1 MEPVSNT
8 RDTQRPRSPEPVQQA
23 KHDQA
28 GAHGPGGT
36 VAHPWDGYLS
46 GPENELA
53 MAAARALARGEREG
67 ISPLVVHG
75 PSGVGKS
82 RLLAGLVAER
92 LLRQPGSTVAH
103 LDAESFAAAC
113 AEAAA
118 EPGVGGW
125 SALRGRFR
133 TVELLV
139 IEDLEGLERLPM
151 AREEL
156 AHTLDA
162 LESAGASVAVST
174 WATPGTWRRL
184 GWPARLINRLLGG
197 LSARIE
203 PPGMSSRRRYILQH
217 AARHG
222 LALQADAVEVI
233 AQAADGYR
241 TLDGWIA
248 RLALEAR
255 LDRPT
260 EDRGGTPNEPRAGRR
275 PRLRGP
281 GSETLDSHRVSIVLA
296 DETVLADPLVAVDTI
311 ARAVADGF
319 GVRLAILRGPSR
331 RASVVVARH
340 LAMYLARLRAGTS
353 FAAIGAYFGGRDP
366 ATVRHACKAAVLRLD
381 TNPTLAAVAASL
393 DWGRKQPKS

>member
-1 MEPVSNT
+1 MEPVSN
-8 RDTQRPRSPEPVQQA
+8 RQRQRPRHSEPVRGA

-28 GAHGPGGT
+28 SEHGPGGT

-53 MAAARALARGEREG
+53 MAAAQALARGEREG

-118 EPGVGGW
+118 KPGVGGW
-125 SALRGRFR
+125 SALRGHFR
-133 TVELLV
+133 TVDLLV

-162 LESAGASVAVST
+162 LESAGGSVAVST
-174 WATPGTWRRL
+174 RTPPGTWRRL

-197 LSARIE
+197 LSARID
-203 PPGMSSRRRYILQH
+203 PPGMASRRRYVLQH

-222 LALQADAVEVI
+222 LALQADAVETI
-233 AQAADGYR
+233 AQTADGYR

-255 LDRPT
+255 LDQPK
-260 EDRGGTPNEPRAGRR
+260 AGRVGK
-275 PRLRGP
+275 PNTP
-281 GSETLDSHRVSIVLA
+281 GASRQQRSCGSGSGMLDSDRVSTVLA
-296 DETVLADPLVAVDTI
+296 DETVLAGPLVTVDTI
-311 ARAVADGF
+311 ARAVANEF
-319 GVRLAILRGPSR
+319 GVRLGTLRGP
-331 RASVVVARH
+331 
-340 LAMYLARLRAGTS
+340 
-353 FAAIGAYFGGRDP
+353 AADHRS
-366 ATVRHACKAAVLRLD
+366 C
-381 TNPTLAAVAASL
+381 
-393 DWGRKQPKS
+393 

>member
-1 MEPVSNT
+1 MEPVQET
-8 RDTQRPRSPEPVQQA
+8 E
-23 KHDQA
+23 HDQA
-28 GAHGPGGT
+28 GEHGPNCA

-53 MAAARALARGEREG
+53 MAAAQALARGEREG

-92 LLRQPGSTVAH
+92 LLRLPGSTVAH
-103 LDAESFAAAC
+103 LDAVSFAAAC

-118 EPGVGGW
+118 DPGVEGW

-133 TVELLV
+133 TVDLLV

-162 LESAGASVAVST
+162 LESAGASVAIST
-174 WATPGTWRRL
+174 RTTPGTWRRL

-203 PPGMSSRRRYILQH
+203 PPGVSSRRRYVLQH

-222 LALQADAVEVI
+222 LALQADAVETI

-255 LDRPT
+255 LDHPKAG
-260 EDRGGTPNEPRAGRR
+260 RGGTPNPPRASQR
-275 PRLRGP
+275 PRSRGP
-281 GSETLDSHRVSIVLA
+281 GSDMLDSHRVSTVLA
-296 DETVLADPLVAVDTI
+296 DETVLADPSVTVDTI
-311 ARAVADGF
+311 ARAVAAGF
-319 GVRLAILRGPSR
+319 GIRLGILRGPSR

-340 LAMYLARLRAGTS
+340 LAMYLARLRAGSS
-353 FAAIGAYFGGRDP
+353 FAAIGTYFGGRDP
-366 ATVRHACKAAVLRLD
+366 ATVRHACKAAAVRLD
-381 TNPTLAAVAASL
+381 TDPTLAASL
-393 DWGRKQPKS
+393 NWGGKKPDL